1 MLFLFSG
8 ICSISL
14 SEEVNS
20 VGIFYT
26 QHHCPPLLPLPP
38 PSLLKIKCSDSNWET
53 RSSTPILEHTHTPK
67 HT

>member
-1 MLFLFSG
+1 MLSLSSG

-14 SEEVNS
+14 SEEVSS
-20 VGIFYT
+20 VGIFHT
-26 QHHCPPLLPLPP
+26 QHHCPPLLPLLL

-53 RSSTPILEHTHTPK
+53 RSSTPILEHTYTPK